1 MSIHPCGDHRRR
13 NTFMIGSGRI
23 GISVDGF
30 DFLVSIKIFAKNRNW
45 LIKYSRTATHRQI
58 LQVPL

>member
-1 MSIHPCGDHRRR
+1 MSIHPCGDHHR
-13 NTFMIGSGRI
+13 NTFMIRSGRI

-30 DFLVSIKIFAKNRNW
+30 EFLVSIKTFAKNSKLAN
-45 LIKYSRTATHRQI
+45 KVHEGYTQI